1 MTWPL
6 KSALRLTL
14 SIKEHYNLN
23 TQFQISASPL
33 NAQSAIDWIM
43 SPESGGIDVF
53 IGTVRNATKGKHV
66 IRLEFEAYEPMA
78 IAEMEKIAKQAF
90 EQWPV
95 QKILIHHRTGVLEV
109 GEVPVIIAVSAAH
122 RAAAFDACRYIID
135 TLKQTVP
142 IWKKEIFEDGEVWVA
157 AHA

>member
-1 MTWPL
+1 MKTQIQI
-6 KSALRLTL
+6 L
-14 SIKEHYNLN
+14 S
-23 TQFQISASPL
+23 TPL
-33 NAQSAIDWIM
+33 NIQSAIDWIM
-43 SPESGGIDVF
+43 STESGSIDVF
-53 IGTVRNATKGKHV
+53 IGTVRNATKGKKV

-78 IAEMEKIAKQAF
+78 LAEIDKILKRAF

-95 QKILIHHRTGVLEV
+95 QKILVHHRTGVLEV

-122 RAAAFDACRYIID
+122 RAAVFEACRYIID

-157 AHA
+157 AHP